1 MTPVRHATFGRTA
14 NGRKGRGTPG
24 ANPALPRAAR
34 IRRRVSAGTTPRP
47 TCRGC
52 RARRE
57 RYTGCPRK
65 QSGNMRH
72 GPEPRPGFILAT
84 IARITAGMAT
94 GPTKQL
100 GTTFLARRAG
110 ASSLAAMVTPTRL
123 APAASRRTDLGSMTR
138 SEMSLNGPRIA
149 GTTATR
155 ARPQTV
161 RLGRAVTVISASN
174 AAVPGAILRTISAR
188 RSAAGNPTGTVMSM
202 PAYGLSERSPNEVE
216 IARARRC
223 SEGVDVIIN
232 CYPAGRGG
240 ATGLASKGACV
251 WSWLDH
257 SAYVGICSAYET
269 KSCRFLSWW
278 PDTAESA

>member
-1 MTPVRHATFGRTA
+1 MGGKVGVLLAQTRLCPERLASGGVSQLGRRQGLPVVVVAQDG
-14 NGRKGRGTPG
+14 KDIP
-24 ANPALPRAAR
+24 AAR
-34 IRRRVSAGTTPRP
+34 RSRVGICGT
-47 TCRGC
+47 G
-52 RARRE
+52 
-57 RYTGCPRK
+57 G
-65 QSGNMRH
+65 
-72 GPEPRPGFILAT
+72 PRPGFISAT
-84 IARITAGMAT
+84 IAKITAGMAT

-100 GTTFLARRAG
+100 GTTFLARSAG

-123 APAASRRTDLGSMTR
+123 GPAASRPTDLGSMTR

-149 GTTATR
+149 GTAATR

-223 SEGVDVIIN
+223 SEGVDVIN
-232 CYPAGRGG
+232 WYPAGRGG

-269 KSCRFLSWW
+269 KSCRFPSWW